1 MVGEERA
8 KMSALSSPLLT
19 RHLLSERQ
27 LNDKITRDFLTTNI
41 QELNAVLEGFPRG
54 AITEITGPVSSGRTT
69 LLETAL
75 ASATSRGE
83 YCALI
88 DASDCFDP
96 HSAAAAGVDLSR
108 LLWVRCG
115 GQADKALQCADLLV
129 HAGGW
134 GLIALDLAG
143 IAPQLVRKI
152 PISWWH
158 RFRLAVE
165 NTPAA
170 MLVLERE
177 PFVRACA
184 PLAVEMSPL
193 KPVWSGGHPDFRVL
207 QATKLEARSKKP
219 VRFETARFE
228 VRALA

>member
-1 MVGEERA
+1 
-8 KMSALSSPLLT
+8 MSALSNPLLA
-19 RHLLSERQ
+19 RHLLTERQ
-27 LNDKITRDFLTTNI
+27 LKDKISREFLTTHVS
-41 QELNAVLEGFPRG
+41 ELNAVLEGFPRG
-54 AITEITGPVSSGRTT
+54 AITEITGPASSGRTT

-75 ASATSRGE
+75 AAATSRGE
-83 YCALI
+83 HCALI
-88 DASDCFDP
+88 DGADSFDP
-96 HSAAAAGVDLSR
+96 HSAAAAGVDLTR
-108 LLWVRCG
+108 LLWVRCA
-115 GQADKALQCADLLV
+115 GQADRALQCADLLV

-143 IAPQLVRKI
+143 IAPQTVRRI

-165 NTPAA
+165 DTPAA

-184 PLAVEMSPL
+184 TLAVEMSPL
-193 KPVWSGGHPDFRVL
+193 KPVWSGGHADFRVL

-219 VRFETARFE
+219 VRFETARFQA
-228 VRALA
+228 RALA